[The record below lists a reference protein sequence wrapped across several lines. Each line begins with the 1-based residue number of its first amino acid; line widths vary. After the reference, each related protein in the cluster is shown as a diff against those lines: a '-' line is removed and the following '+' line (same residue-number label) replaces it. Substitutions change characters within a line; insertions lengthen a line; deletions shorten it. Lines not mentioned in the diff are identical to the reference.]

1 MCALH
6 GLVVLYEKQFQIAAL
21 RSSES
26 ERMGASNL
34 STSLTPTGWIHVSI
48 DPPEVET
55 SFEASNSGATSSIVM
70 GRSITSSKMS
80 SRLLANGMA
89 RSESPPTLSDS
100 SVGSGGSEERFLDSS
115 LPKRSSMTQS
125 FGPPQLTP
133 SSSIAAKNVYNH
145 VWKGLVFLASDP
157 CSKVNQP
164 AQFVVHSLHDK
175 VSVLINH
182 YIGVVAYTRTMLA

>member
-1 MCALH
+1 MQEVVCALH
-6 GLVVLYEKQFQIAAL
+6 GLVCLYEKQFQIAAL

-70 GRSITSSKMS
+70 GRSITSNKTPL
-80 SRLLANGMA
+80 RLLTNGMA
-89 RSESPPTLSDS
+89 RSESPPSLSDS
-100 SVGSGGSEERFLDSS
+100 SIGSGGSEERFLDSS
-115 LPKRSSMTQS
+115 LPRRSSMTQS
-125 FGPPQLTP
+125 FGPSQLTP
-133 SSSIAAKNVYNH
+133 SSSVAAKNVYNN

-157 CSKVNQP
+157 YTKVNQP

-175 VSVLINH
+175 VSCLH
-182 YIGVVAYTRTMLA
+182 CT

>member
-48 DPPEVET
+48 NPPEVET

-70 GRSITSSKMS
+70 GRSITSNKMS
-80 SRLLANGMA
+80 RSLANGMA

-115 LPKRSSMTQS
+115 LPKRSSSTQS

-133 SSSIAAKNVYNH
+133 SSSLAAKNVYNH

-175 VSVLINH
+175 VS
-182 YIGVVAYTRTMLA
+182 T